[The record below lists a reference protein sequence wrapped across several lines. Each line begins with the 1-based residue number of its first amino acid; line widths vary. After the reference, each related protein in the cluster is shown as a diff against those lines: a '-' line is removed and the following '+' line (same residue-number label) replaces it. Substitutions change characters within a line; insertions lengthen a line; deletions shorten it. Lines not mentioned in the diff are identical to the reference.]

1 MARLTRELQT
11 VESTGENDRDHH
23 DYWEQFYA
31 GTAVSAVPHEPSPF
45 ARWVAERESAP
56 GPLVDIGTGNGRDA
70 LWFARQGFQTLGM
83 DYADS
88 ALHLATE
95 AASADA
101 LPASF
106 AHLNLYHADEVAASA
121 RQAADVLSPTVVYA
135 RFLIHAIEDE
145 GRRSLWAFAA
155 AALHEGGRAYLEFR
169 TAETHHVFGE
179 HYRQFVEPALVVAE
193 LEATGARIE
202 HIEEGFGMAVYKT
215 EDPRVCRIVA
225 RW

>member
-1 MARLTRELQT
+1 MPSDLQT
-11 VESTGENDRDHH
+11 DESTSDLDRDHH
-23 DYWEQFYA
+23 EYWERFYA
-31 GTAVSAVPHEPSPF
+31 STAVSAVPHEPSPF

-56 GPLVDIGTGNGRDA
+56 GPLVDLGTGNGRDA
-70 LWFARQGFQTLGM
+70 LWFARQGFRTLGM

-88 ALHLATE
+88 ALHLASE
-95 AASADA
+95 IAAADA

-106 AHLNLYHADEVAASA
+106 ARLNLYDDVEVAASA
-121 RQAADVLSPTVVYA
+121 QQCAEVLSPSVVYA
-135 RFLIHAIEDE
+135 RFLIHAIEDA
-145 GRRSLWAFAA
+145 GRHGLWTFAET
-155 AALHEGGRAYLEFR
+155 ALREGGRAYLEFR

-179 HYRQFVEPALVVAE
+179 HYRQFVEPAVVVAE